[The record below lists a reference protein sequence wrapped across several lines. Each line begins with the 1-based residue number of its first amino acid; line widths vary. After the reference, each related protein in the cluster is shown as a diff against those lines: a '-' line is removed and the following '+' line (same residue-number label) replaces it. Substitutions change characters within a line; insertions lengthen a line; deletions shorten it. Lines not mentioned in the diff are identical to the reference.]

1 MSKSIWDKMANIFS
15 KDGEGIYMEY
25 KWDYNKQKC
34 SFEFYLRRKNQKY
47 PDEPFVIKTKTEMDS
62 VGWARVFQEGF
73 IHLDQNEVGN
83 IEDTIRKKVDS
94 AVKATGVGFSYDEL
108 IGWLS
113 ENIKEELSDEETMEN
128 YTERENHLYIKST
141 HLDELLKL
149 AIEEM
154 DCDGEISYRK
164 IKKHLKNCGV
174 ISSQRHQIR
183 PGVGEENKENSN
195 NKNNNGIWHYR
206 LYICDRRKKK

>member
-1 MSKSIWDKMANIFS
+1 MMKNIWNKMEHIFS

-73 IHLDQNEVGN
+73 IHLDQNEVGK
-83 IEDTIRKKVDS
+83 IEYIIRNKVGS
-94 AVKATGVGFSYDEL
+94 SVKATGVGFSYDEL

-113 ENIKEELSDEETMEN
+113 ENIKVELSDEETMED
-128 YTERENHLYIKST
+128 YTELENHLYIKSA

-164 IKKHLKNCGV
+164 IKKKKKNCGV
-174 ISSQRHQIR
+174 ISSKRRQIR
-183 PGVGEENKENSN
+183 PGVGKEKNNKNN

-206 LYICDRRKKK
+206 LYLGEEE

>member
-25 KWDYNKQKC
+25 KWDYIKQKC

>member
-1 MSKSIWDKMANIFS
+1 M
-15 KDGEGIYMEY
+15 
-25 KWDYNKQKC
+25 
-34 SFEFYLRRKNQKY
+34 
-47 PDEPFVIKTKTEMDS
+47 
-62 VGWARVFQEGF
+62 
-73 IHLDQNEVGN
+73 
-83 IEDTIRKKVDS
+83 
-94 AVKATGVGFSYDEL
+94 KATGVGFSYDEL

-113 ENIKEELSDEETMEN
+113 ENIKVELSDEETMED
-128 YTERENHLYIKST
+128 YTELENHLYIKSA

-174 ISSQRHQIR
+174 ISSKRRQIR
-183 PGVGEENKENSN
+183 PGVGKEKNNKNN

-206 LYICDRRKKK
+206 LYLGEEE